1 MANVVTHSRNLF
13 TRCDGGPMC
22 FSLIPCA
29 ERKEIREMIEYG
41 GGMLVQPGVNPRAIR
56 LVPAGATVAV
66 DGRDPVFST
75 EFVREC
81 SKRDLL
87 LPLRSFAVEAQS
99 SSPEKGVE
107 DIDDEGE
114 TAHRVGGLRS
124 IRVRKDFSL
133 GEDISIAKFM
143 AKEPGPI
150 GGNEVYK
157 RLERSG
163 LAGKHTWQ
171 ALKERYRK
179 KIYPMR
185 HLFES
190 PANVEPRMLRAKARK
205 AAGSTL
211 ARPHDKNQACPPPE
225 SWDIPGTS
233 GSAVPTPRAAADG
246 DEQNSPA
253 TSTCSSQ
260 VVPETDYDA
269 LCDESPRLRDSS
281 NELGTTQPFVPSLS
295 GSVDD
300 VSRGKA
306 PEFQGAAR
314 DHSTET
320 FVPGLPLEGSV
331 STKSPDTPGFDLY
344 GDSEPFD
351 VTSLEG
357 QAASQSDSLETLE
370 ETSSETV
377 VNETPTDGS
386 SERSSMFAPLATTPR
401 VSSSQALHLHRDGGG
416 PSLSEL
422 CCSPGDLELLRGK
435 LSERASHDMPES
447 QGDPHL
453 ASFPDFPSGTQGRRP
468 TPEPDP
474 KLLDAQVFAAEDSSS
489 VLPRALQCGKERP
502 RTAVVLG
509 QRRPLGFSEDGAEQ
523 ELNMRKTS
531 TACSRAAL
539 APSSQIPSSSNQ
551 AWSQPTPD
559 RTYQSSDEYET
570 ATSKSASPSRAAIES
585 LLDLLIAENSPPTS
599 PRGKV
604 KVVSPIASS
613 RLQQFSLHPL
623 HAMTGK
629 KGWSPSLLDNKDPE
643 VGVDPPTTGSLS
655 DMSLTLGAEA
665 KDIWNQSR
673 DVGQRGSPR
682 RAIRRSASPPGVVLE
697 REGSQVEWEQPGPSG
712 VSVQNCAAVAPGED
726 DDLDSCDNVI
736 VRKGKTGKLWSAVV
750 DESSSSDDDEGAASR
765 QQQPLDEEV
774 LVQHQRNL
782 QLMLDAKK
790 KMERNWRKQRPHRRC
805 PPNCSCPQSAH
816 HAELL
821 RLLTRTRAILA
832 FHDSLDADPE
842 ECASTVLSELIER
855 RRTNIPT
862 PISARLERGPA
873 SSRQSKK

>member
-13 TRCDGGPMC
+13 TRYDGGPMC

-29 ERKEIREMIEYG
+29 ERKEIREIIEYG

-56 LVPAGATVAV
+56 LVPAGATVSV
-66 DGRDPVFST
+66 DDRDPVFST

-87 LPLRSFAVEAQS
+87 LPLRNFAVEARS
-99 SSPEKGVE
+99 SSLEDGVE

-114 TAHRVGGLRS
+114 AAHRVRGLRS
-124 IRVRKDFSL
+124 IRLRRDFSL

-143 AKEPGPI
+143 AKDPGPI

-163 LAGKHTWQ
+163 LAGKHSWQ
-171 ALKERYRK
+171 ALKERYLK

-190 PANVEPRMLRAKARK
+190 PAITKPQRLR
-205 AAGSTL
+205 GTL
-211 ARPHDKNQACPPPE
+211 AHPHDKNRACPPPE
-225 SWDIPGTS
+225 SWNVPGTS
-233 GSAVPTPRAAADG
+233 GSGVPTPRAAADA

-253 TSTCSSQ
+253 TSTCSSH

-269 LCDESPRLRDSS
+269 LCDESPRLRNSS

-300 VSRGKA
+300 VSHGKP
-306 PEFQGAAR
+306 PESQEAVH

-320 FVPGLPLEGSV
+320 FVPRLSLEGSI
-331 STKSPDTPGFDLY
+331 STKLPDTPGFDLY

-357 QAASQSDSLETLE
+357 QAASPSDSLEVPE
-370 ETSSETV
+370 ETSSGTV
-377 VNETPTDGS
+377 VDETPTDGS
-386 SERSSMFAPLATTPR
+386 SEHSSMFAPLATAPR
-401 VSSSQALHLHRDGGG
+401 VSSSQALHLHREGGG

-435 LSERASHDMPES
+435 LSELASHDMPES
-447 QGDPHL
+447 QGNPHL
-453 ASFPDFPSGTQGRRP
+453 ASFPEFPSGTQGRRP

-474 KLLDAQVFAAEDSSS
+474 KLLDAQVFAGEDSSS
-489 VLPRALQCGKERP
+489 VLPRALQCGSERP

-509 QRRPLGFSEDGAEQ
+509 QRRPLGFPEDGAEQ
-523 ELNMRKTS
+523 EPSVRKTS
-531 TACSRAAL
+531 MACSRAAL
-539 APSSQIPSSSNQ
+539 APSSQIPSSSGQ

-559 RTYQSSDEYET
+559 RTYQSSGEYET
-570 ATSKSASPSRAAIES
+570 ASSKSASPSRAAIES
-585 LLDLLIAENSPPTS
+585 LLDLLTGENSPPS
-599 PRGKV
+599 SLRQKV

-623 HAMTGK
+623 HATTGK
-629 KGWSPSLLDNKDPE
+629 KDWSPSLLSDKDHEME
-643 VGVDPPTTGSLS
+643 VDPLPPTTGSSS

-665 KDIWNQSR
+665 KDIWDRSR
-673 DVGQRGSPR
+673 DVGRRESPH
-682 RAIRRSASPPGVVLE
+682 RAVRRSVSPPGAVLE
-697 REGSQVEWEQPGPSG
+697 REGSPVECEQPGPSG
-712 VSVQNCAAVAPGED
+712 ASVPDGAAVSSGED
-726 DDLDSCDNVI
+726 DDLDSCDSVI
-736 VRKGKTGKLWSAVV
+736 VRKGKTAKSRRAVIDV
-750 DESSSSDDDEGAASR
+750 SSSSDDDEGAASR
-765 QQQPLDEEV
+765 QQQPLDKEV
-774 LVQHQRNL
+774 LKQHQRNL

-790 KMERNWRKQRPHRRC
+790 KTEQKWRKQRPHRRC

-842 ECASTVLSELIER
+842 ACASALLSELIER
-855 RRTNIPT
+855 RRTNVPA
-862 PISARLERGPA
+862 PISARLERGPM
-873 SSRQSKK
+873 SSRRSKK

>member
-22 FSLIPCA
+22 FSLMPCA

-41 GGMLVQPGVNPRAIR
+41 GGMLVQPGVKPRAIR
-56 LVPAGATVAV
+56 LVPAGATVCV
-66 DGRDPVFST
+66 DDRDPVFST

-87 LPLRSFAVEAQS
+87 LPLRNFAVEAQS
-99 SSPEKGVE
+99 SSPEDGVE

-114 TAHRVGGLRS
+114 TAHRVRGLRS

-190 PANVEPRMLRAKARK
+190 PAITEPQRLCAKARK
-205 AAGSTL
+205 AAGGTL
-211 ARPHDKNQACPPPE
+211 ARPHDKNRACPPPE
-225 SWDIPGTS
+225 SWDVPGTS
-233 GSAVPTPRAAADG
+233 GSAVPTPRAAADAN
-246 DEQNSPA
+246 EQYSPA

-260 VVPETDYDA
+260 VVPETDDDA
-269 LCDESPRLRDSS
+269 LCDESPRLRDSPK
-281 NELGTTQPFVPSLS
+281 ELGTTQPFVPPLS

-300 VSRGKA
+300 GSRGKP
-306 PEFQGAAR
+306 PESQGAAH

-320 FVPGLPLEGSV
+320 FVPGLSLEGSV
-331 STKSPDTPGFDLY
+331 LTKSPDTPGFDLY
-344 GDSEPFD
+344 GDTEPFD

-357 QAASQSDSLETLE
+357 QAASQGDSLEAPE

-377 VNETPTDGS
+377 VDETPTDGS
-386 SERSSMFAPLATTPR
+386 SERSSIFAPLATAPR

-422 CCSPGDLELLRGK
+422 CCSPGDLKLLRGK
-435 LSERASHDMPES
+435 LSERASHDIPES

-453 ASFPDFPSGTQGRRP
+453 ASFPDFPSGTQDPRP

-474 KLLDAQVFAAEDSSS
+474 KLLDAQVFAGEDSSS
-489 VLPRALQCGKERP
+489 VLPRALQSGNERP
-502 RTAVVLG
+502 RTAVVFG
-509 QRRPLGFSEDGAEQ
+509 QRRHLGFSEDGAEQ
-523 ELNMRKTS
+523 EPSVRKTS
-531 TACSRAAL
+531 MACARAAL
-539 APSSQIPSSSNQ
+539 APSSQIPSSSGQ

-559 RTYQSSDEYET
+559 QTYQSSDEYET
-570 ATSKSASPSRAAIES
+570 ATSKSASPSRAAVES
-585 LLDLLIAENSPPTS
+585 LLDLLIGENSPPSS
-599 PRGKV
+599 PRWKA
-604 KVVSPIASS
+604 KVVNPIASS
-613 RLQQFSLHPL
+613 IPQQFSLHPL
-623 HAMTGK
+623 HATTGK
-629 KGWSPSLLDNKDPE
+629 KDWSPSLLNDKDRE
-643 VGVDPPTTGSLS
+643 MEVDPPPPTAGSAS

-665 KDIWNQSR
+665 KDIWDRSR
-673 DVGQRGSPR
+673 DVGQRKSPR
-682 RAIRRSASPPGVVLE
+682 RAVRKSVSPPGVVLE
-697 REGSQVEWEQPGPSG
+697 REGSPVECEQPGPSG
-712 VSVQNCAAVAPGED
+712 ASVPDGAAVSSGKD

-736 VRKGKTGKLWSAVV
+736 IRKGKTGKSCRAVIDV
-750 DESSSSDDDEGAASR
+750 SSSSDDDEGAASR

-774 LVQHQRNL
+774 LEQHQRNL

-790 KMERNWRKQRPHRRC
+790 KMERKWRKQRPHRRC

-821 RLLTRTRAILA
+821 RLLARTRAILA
-832 FHDSLDADPE
+832 FHDSLDDDPE
-842 ECASTVLSELIER
+842 AYASTLLSELIER
-855 RRTNIPT
+855 WRTNVPA
-862 PISARLERGPA
+862 PARLERGRR
-873 SSRQSKK
+873 SSRRSKK